1 MENSFAIAPSTPGLP
16 PCAATH
22 TTRDASSL
30 ATPEAGVRVIAI
42 EGTRRRNALDLEAF
56 LALAA
61 AWADLEQAGHVR
73 VGVVTGNGAD
83 FCSGAD
89 LSSIASG
96 ITRAVRGEH
105 SAASVWAGIHAAV
118 LRGTPR

>member
-1 MENSFAIAPSTPGLP
+1 M
-16 PCAATH
+16 
-22 TTRDASSL
+22 
-30 ATPEAGVRVIAI
+30 IAI

-89 LSSIASG
+89 LSRIASG